1 MGNVS
6 STSIVFITLL
16 GQNPVLRQHRTAA
29 AGGWRSWKNLGNI
42 GVQSYLLK
50 KKLVGPFPFASDE
63 ASIMLDFGEVSGSS
77 HGRAALRPSRGNW
90 NRRLPKLREPYA
102 PLL

>member
-29 AGGWRSWKNLGNI
+29 AGGWAFVEKSGKYRGSKLPSKKKNL
-42 GVQSYLLK
+42 
-50 KKLVGPFPFASDE
+50 
-63 ASIMLDFGEVSGSS
+63 
-77 HGRAALRPSRGNW
+77 
-90 NRRLPKLREPYA
+90 
-102 PLL
+102 

>member
-29 AGGWRSWKNLGNI
+29 AGGWAFVEKSGKYRGSKLP
-42 GVQSYLLK
+42 SK
-50 KKLVGPFPFASDE
+50 KKTCRAIPFCF
-63 ASIMLDFGEVSGSS
+63 
-77 HGRAALRPSRGNW
+77 R
-90 NRRLPKLREPYA
+90 
-102 PLL
+102 